1 MRNTIVASCQDAGKI
16 MFGLGS
22 SVGAF
27 VGAWALSR
35 NIDKTNSIGDNLP
48 FIVGMAFLVP
58 TGITALTLT
67 AMKCAGYSRVYARDS
82 ERDQQIAVMNPSHA
96 SAVLG
101 FETSIRSTNT
111 IMSNQAGHP
120 TGQIFFSHAQGR
132 LLEV

>member
-82 ERDQQIAVMNPSHA
+82 ERDQQIAVMPPSHA

-101 FETSIRSTNT
+101 FETSIRPQNPNPSTRNGT
-111 IMSNQAGHP
+111 TAPILFTHN
-120 TGQIFFSHAQGR
+120 QGR
-132 LLEV
+132 ELEV